1 MKHLSSK
8 RILSMVL
15 LVVVVLAGCIGTY
28 RLDANAQ
35 GAEMIQTTEWM
46 MNIPDDTR
54 LSSIT
59 IPGTHSSGSAHV
71 FPGYFLQCQK
81 LSIADQLVRGYRY
94 LDVRLAIDNNGKQAK
109 LYFKNNIGDCRKK
122 GFIFSGKLYFNDVL
136 EQIYAFLQA
145 HPSETVIFSVKDE
158 DPKDDAKEFESL
170 LFSEIR
176 KNRDRWYLHNSIPS
190 LGAVR
195 GKVVLASRFSD
206 VNTYGDTGINLNWES
221 QDNTDPVDLPYEV
234 GSINGTQKIW
244 VQDRYHYNTEEKID
258 AVQDMIA
265 NVQAD
270 DATFTLNFLST
281 VGDGWMTHPK
291 HYADIVNDALLK
303 TKLYPNTSYGVI
315 IVDFGTKDIAQ
326 HIYMSNFKAQEPK
339 GEEE

>member
-1 MKHLSSK
+1 MKDLLNLENLVSTSIK
-8 RILSMVL
+8 ENVKNKKVLYKDILSEFKETKKETNKILKEGVKNRKIL
-15 LVVVVLAGCIGTY
+15 LPFVNFI
-28 RLDANAQ
+28 
-35 GAEMIQTTEWM
+35 
-46 MNIPDDTR
+46 
-54 LSSIT
+54 
-59 IPGTHSSGSAHV
+59 H
-71 FPGYFLQCQK
+71 YFL
-81 LSIADQLVRGYRY
+81 
-94 LDVRLAIDNNGKQAK
+94 NT
-109 LYFKNNIGDCRKK
+109 
-122 GFIFSGKLYFNDVL
+122 FIFSGKLYFNDVL

-176 KNRDRWYLHNSIPS
+176 KNRDRWYLHNTIPS

-258 AVQDMIA
+258 AVRDMIA

-270 DATFTLNFLST
+270 DTTFTLNFLST